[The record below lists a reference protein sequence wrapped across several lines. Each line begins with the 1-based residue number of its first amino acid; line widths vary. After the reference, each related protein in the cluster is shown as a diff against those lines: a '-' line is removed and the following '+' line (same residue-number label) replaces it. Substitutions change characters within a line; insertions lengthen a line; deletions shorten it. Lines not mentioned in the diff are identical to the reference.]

1 MKNLIQ
7 KLRMLNRIKTN
18 KFDDIWSKLYKSVEM
33 ISEPDC
39 PDFYFH
45 GGSLRDIY
53 MGVTPRDYD
62 ITTTDVSNLIWLISR
77 LEGMGFRVVAETDFG
92 LKMNFLNTWMDV
104 GVECESPI
112 DKISKFDFT
121 CNSIAM
127 DNNFK
132 LYYHK
137 TSFDDL
143 DNRRLRQLDTL
154 EHQHL
159 IDVRKIKFTQKN
171 FKFYTKQDE
180 KKLYKFKLKTKQ
192 LKSCVPFYM
201 DARTYETSN

>member
-1 MKNLIQ
+1 M
-7 KLRMLNRIKTN
+7 T
-18 KFDDIWSKLYKSVEM
+18 KFDDIWVKLHKSVEM

-39 PDFYFH
+39 PNFYFH

-62 ITTTDVSNLIWLISR
+62 ITTVSISDLRWLISR
-77 LEGMGFRVVAETDFG
+77 LEGMGFRVVAETDFA

-104 GVECESPI
+104 GVECKSPV
-112 DKISKFDFT
+112 DKISEFDFT

-132 LYYHK
+132 LYYHR
-137 TSFDDL
+137 TAFDDI
-143 DNRRLRQLDTL
+143 DNRRLKQLDL
-154 EHQHL
+154 HGPL
-159 IDVRKIKFTQKN
+159 MMDVRKVQFTQRN
-171 FKFYTKQDE
+171 FKFHNKQDE

-192 LKSCVPFYM
+192 LKPSVPFYM
-201 DARTYETSN
+201 DARTPALWFV

>member
-1 MKNLIQ
+1 M
-7 KLRMLNRIKTN
+7 T
-18 KFDDIWSKLYKSVEM
+18 KFDDIWVKLHKSVEI
-33 ISEPDC
+33 ISKPIPHQKC

-62 ITTTDVSNLIWLISR
+62 ITTVSISDLTWLISR
-77 LEGMGFRVVAETDFG
+77 LQDMGFRVVAETDFA

-104 GVECESPI
+104 GVECESPV
-112 DKISKFDFT
+112 DKISNFDFT

-132 LYYHK
+132 LYYHESTFK
-137 TSFDDL
+137 DI
-143 DNRRLRQLDTL
+143 DNRRLKQLEKEDRVL
-154 EHQHL
+154 MDL
-159 IDVRKIKFTQKN
+159 RKVKFAQKN
-171 FKFYTKQDE
+171 FKFHNKQDE

-192 LKSCVPFYM
+192 LKSSVPFYM
-201 DARTYETSN
+201 DARTYDEKSN

>member
-1 MKNLIQ
+1 M
-7 KLRMLNRIKTN
+7 T
-18 KFDDIWSKLYKSVEM
+18 KFDDIWVKLHKSVEM
-33 ISEPDC
+33 ISEPNC

-62 ITTTDVSNLIWLISR
+62 ITTVSISDLKWLISR
-77 LEGMGFRVVAETDFG
+77 LQNIGFRVVAETDFA

-112 DKISKFDFT
+112 DKISEFDFT

-137 TSFDDL
+137 TAFDDI
-143 DNRRLRQLDTL
+143 DSRRLKQLETENRVLMDL
-154 EHQHL
+154 
-159 IDVRKIKFTQKN
+159 RKVKFTQKN
-171 FKFYTKQDE
+171 FKFHNKQDE

-192 LKSCVPFYM
+192 LKPSVPFYM
-201 DARTYETSN
+201 DARTYDEKSN

>member
-1 MKNLIQ
+1 M
-7 KLRMLNRIKTN
+7 T
-18 KFDDIWSKLYKSVEM
+18 KFDDIWVKLHKSVEM
-33 ISEPDC
+33 ISEPNC

-62 ITTTDVSNLIWLISR
+62 ITTVNISDLTWLISR
-77 LEGMGFRVVAETDFG
+77 LQDMGFRVIAETDFA

-104 GVECESPI
+104 GVECESPV
-112 DKISKFDFT
+112 DKISNFDFT

-132 LYYHK
+132 LYYHE
-137 TSFDDL
+137 TTFEDL
-143 DNRRLRQLDTL
+143 DSRRLRQFDTL
-154 EHQHL
+154 EHQYL
-159 IDVRKIKFTQKN
+159 IDIRKVKFTQKN
-171 FKFYTKQDE
+171 FKFHNKQDE

-192 LKSCVPFYM
+192 LKPSVPFYM
-201 DARTYETSN
+201 DARTYDEKSN

>member
-7 KLRMLNRIKTN
+7 KLRMLNRTKTN

-53 MGVTPRDYD
+53 MGVIPRDYD

-104 GVECESPI
+104 GVECESPVS
-112 DKISKFDFT
+112 KISKFDFT

-137 TSFDDL
+137 TSFEDL

-171 FKFYTKQDE
+171 FKFYSQEDE

-192 LKSCVPFYM
+192 LKPCIPFYM

>member
-1 MKNLIQ
+1 M
-7 KLRMLNRIKTN
+7 T
-18 KFDDIWSKLYKSVEM
+18 KFDDIWVKLHKSVEM
-33 ISEPDC
+33 ISEPNC

-62 ITTTDVSNLIWLISR
+62 ITTVSISDLKWLISR
-77 LEGMGFRVVAETDFG
+77 LQNIGFRVVAETDFA

-112 DKISKFDFT
+112 DKISEFDFT

-192 LKSCVPFYM
+192 LKPSVPFYM
-201 DARTYETSN
+201 DARTYDEKSN

>member
-7 KLRMLNRIKTN
+7 KLRMLNRTKTN

-53 MGVTPRDYD
+53 MGVIPRDYD

-104 GVECESPI
+104 GAVSY
-112 DKISKFDFT
+112 T
-121 CNSIAM
+121 H
-127 DNNFK
+127 
-132 LYYHK
+132 L
-137 TSFDDL
+137 
-143 DNRRLRQLDTL
+143 TL
-154 EHQHL
+154 PTTPY
-159 IDVRKIKFTQKN
+159 V
-171 FKFYTKQDE
+171 
-180 KKLYKFKLKTKQ
+180 
-192 LKSCVPFYM
+192 
-201 DARTYETSN
+201 